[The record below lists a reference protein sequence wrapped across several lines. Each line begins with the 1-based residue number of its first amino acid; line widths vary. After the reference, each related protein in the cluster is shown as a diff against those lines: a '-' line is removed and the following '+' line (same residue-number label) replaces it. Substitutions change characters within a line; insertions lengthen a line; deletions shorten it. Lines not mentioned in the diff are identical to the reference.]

1 MTSAPRVRRLRAW
14 NKLKNDTLLP
24 GDVALLQSHLIV
36 REDGK
41 AELAT
46 WDEERGEFEL
56 TQLQTENL
64 AGVQQR
70 ALYAKQEELEA
81 EGGNVVATSLVL
93 IRTPS
98 GQPALLHWTGTEWA
112 RITTQELMK

>member
-1 MTSAPRVRRLRAW
+1 MTSTERAAISKAW
-14 NKLKNDTLLP
+14 KARKEA
-24 GDVALLQSHLIV
+24 ALLAGEAALLYARIVVSQSGEAALLSWNSQT
-36 REDGK
+36 REF
-41 AELAT
+41 
-46 WDEERGEFEL
+46 DETPLRTG
-56 TQLQTENL
+56 NL